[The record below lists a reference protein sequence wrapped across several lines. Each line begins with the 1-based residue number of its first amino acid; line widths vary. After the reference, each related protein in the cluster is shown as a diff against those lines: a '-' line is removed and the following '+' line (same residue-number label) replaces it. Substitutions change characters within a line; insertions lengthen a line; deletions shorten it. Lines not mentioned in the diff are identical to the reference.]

1 MAGKATNE
9 PRDMILEKRPL
20 IEPDGWCMSV
30 SCQCCLSIAETNML
44 TVIELVQ
51 RQQTVNHGSIVTVGC
66 RCQNGEGEQ
75 KVGRPKV
82 RLAPPRDV
90 GELSSSNAEVAWGRG
105 RRHSESRP
113 RGATDSSQGCLRNV
127 ERGLN
132 EAEDYNGG
140 TIKSSYSPKLQ
151 YLEHVGL

>member
-1 MAGKATNE
+1 
-9 PRDMILEKRPL
+9 
-20 IEPDGWCMSV
+20 
-30 SCQCCLSIAETNML
+30 
-44 TVIELVQ
+44 
-51 RQQTVNHGSIVTVGC
+51 
-66 RCQNGEGEQ
+66 
-75 KVGRPKV
+75 
-82 RLAPPRDV
+82 
-90 GELSSSNAEVAWGRG
+90 VAWGRG